1 MVPVIGY
8 ICVITAVYRKH
19 TAGLC
24 RPTRLQPIKPENFN
38 SALGLDFLNLN
49 LNICACSL
57 ILCSVVKSD
66 YETPETVA
74 AQPEDGDPERKSAAY
89 RCGLST
95 GDRFRHPP

>member
-8 ICVITAVYRKH
+8 IWVITAVYWKH
-19 TAGLC
+19 MTSLC

-38 SALGLDFLNLN
+38 SAPGLDFLNLN

-57 ILCSVVKSD
+57 VLCSDEKSD

-74 AQPEDGDPERKSAAY
+74 AHEPNLLDSDVIFVA
-89 RCGLST
+89 
-95 GDRFRHPP
+95 